1 MHTIDLHVHS
11 NFSDGTCSPE
21 DLIELAYKKNLSAFA
36 LTDHDCVEGLEPAFA
51 YLKKMGYP
59 LELIPGTELSV
70 DYNHHEIHLVG
81 LFIDIHNQ
89 KLIKQTTDFV
99 NKRKQRNLDMI
110 KNFQK
115 AGIPMTAEELSG
127 GNPNAVITRA
137 HFARY
142 LIEHG
147 VAKDSKEAFSKYL
160 GEDSPFYV
168 KRTRT
173 AAIDGIHLIC
183 EAGGVP
189 ILAHPLHYKLPEPT
203 LRAMIQE
210 FKEHG
215 LRGIEV
221 MYSNHFAADEVFVK
235 RLAKEYDLLPSGG
248 SDFHGKNKPSI
259 DLGSGRGNLTI
270 PYQYLVDLAAC
281 VDYPLH
287 QKAD

>member
-51 YLKKMGYP
+51 YLKKKGYP

-115 AGIPMTAEELSG
+115 AGIPMT
-127 GNPNAVITRA
+127 
-137 HFARY
+137 
-142 LIEHG
+142 
-147 VAKDSKEAFSKYL
+147 
-160 GEDSPFYV
+160 
-168 KRTRT
+168 
-173 AAIDGIHLIC
+173 
-183 EAGGVP
+183 
-189 ILAHPLHYKLPEPT
+189 LPEH
-203 LRAMIQE
+203 I
-210 FKEHG
+210 
-215 LRGIEV
+215 
-221 MYSNHFAADEVFVK
+221 
-235 RLAKEYDLLPSGG
+235 
-248 SDFHGKNKPSI
+248 
-259 DLGSGRGNLTI
+259 
-270 PYQYLVDLAAC
+270 
-281 VDYPLH
+281 LH
-287 QKAD
+287 VI